1 MTTDT
6 ASPRAS
12 IRPAR
17 AGEAGL
23 LSDLA
28 LRSKAHWGY
37 DADFL
42 EACREELTLSADY
55 IRGAP
60 VFVLEEDGRVVGF
73 YGFREQGTELELL
86 YLFVEPA
93 AIGGGHG
100 KRLWEHAVGT
110 AARLGF
116 QRITIESDPYAEAFY
131 LSMGARKVGNVHSSL
146 LPGRTLPLLEF
157 PLERFHKMTGVSN
170 PIPANEQN

>member
-1 MTTDT
+1 MTTQT
-6 ASPRAS
+6 AGPRAS

-17 AGEAGL
+17 ADEAGL

-42 EACREELTLSADY
+42 EACRAELAVSADY
-55 IRGAP
+55 IRRAP

-73 YGFREQGTELELL
+73 YGLREQGTELELL

-93 AIGGGHG
+93 VIGGGHG
-100 KRLWEHAVGT
+100 RRLWEHAVWT

-116 QRITIESDPYAEAFY
+116 QKITIESDPYAEAFY
-131 LSMGARKVGNVHSSL
+131 LAMGARRVGVVPSSAR
-146 LPGRTLPLLEF
+146 PGRVLPLLHF
-157 PLERFHKMTGVSN
+157 P
-170 PIPANEQN
+170 

>member
-1 MTTDT
+1 MTTDGRT
-6 ASPRAS
+6 R
-12 IRPAR
+12 IRPAT

-23 LSDLA
+23 LSGLA

-42 EACREELTLSADY
+42 AACRAELTVSEDY
-55 IRGAP
+55 ITSAP

-73 YGFREQGTELELL
+73 YGLREQGTELELL

-93 AIGGGHG
+93 EIGGGHG
-100 KRLWEHAVGT
+100 KRLWQHAVKT

-116 QRITIESDPYAEAFY
+116 RKITIESDPYAEAFY
-131 LSMGARKVGNVHSSL
+131 LAVGARRVGEVSSTL
-146 LPGRTLPLLEF
+146 LAGRTLPLMEF
-157 PLERFHKMTGVSN
+157 ALR
-170 PIPANEQN
+170 

>member
-1 MTTDT
+1 VTTDT
-6 ASPRAS
+6 ARTR
-12 IRPAR
+12 IRPASV
-17 AGEAGL
+17 GEARL

-42 EACREELTLSADY
+42 EACRAELTVSEDY
-55 IRGAP
+55 IAGAP

-73 YGFREQGTELELL
+73 YGLREQGSELELL
-86 YLFVEPA
+86 HLFVEPA

-100 KRLWEHAVGT
+100 KRLWEHAVET

-116 QRITIESDPYAEAFY
+116 RQITIESDPYAEAFY
-131 LSMGARKVGNVHSSL
+131 LAMGARRVGVVPSSAR
-146 LPGRTLPLLEF
+146 PGRVLPLLHF
-157 PLERFHKMTGVSN
+157 P
-170 PIPANEQN
+170 

>member
-6 ASPRAS
+6 ARPGTR
-12 IRPAR
+12 IRPAT
-17 AGEAGL
+17 AGEARL

-37 DADFL
+37 NADFL
-42 EACREELTLSADY
+42 EACRAELTISEDY

-73 YGFREQGTELELL
+73 YGLRGQGRELELL

-93 AIGGGHG
+93 AIGGGLG
-100 KRLWEHAVGT
+100 KRLWEHAVET

-116 QRITIESDPYAEAFY
+116 QKITIESDPYAEAFY
-131 LSMGARKVGNVHSSL
+131 LAMGARRVGEVSSSVQA
-146 LPGRTLPLLEF
+146 GRTLPHLEF
-157 PLERFHKMTGVSN
+157 PIDPERV
-170 PIPANEQN
+170 

>member
-6 ASPRAS
+6 AGSRAR

-23 LSDLA
+23 LGDLA

-37 DADFL
+37 DAEFL
-42 EACREELTLSADY
+42 EACRAELTVPADY
-55 IRGAP
+55 ITNAP

-73 YGFREQGTELELL
+73 YGLREQGTALELL

-93 AIGGGHG
+93 AIGSGHG
-100 KRLWEHAVGT
+100 KRLWAHAVET
-110 AARLGF
+110 ATRLGF
-116 QRITIESDPYAEAFY
+116 RKISIESDPYAEAFY
-131 LSMGARKVGNVHSSL
+131 LAMGARRVGDISSTL
-146 LPGRTLPLLEF
+146 RPGRTLPLLEF
-157 PLERFHKMTGVSN
+157 PLDRSGSV
-170 PIPANEQN
+170 

>member
-6 ASPRAS
+6 AAERAR

-42 EACREELTLSADY
+42 EACRGELTVSPDY
-55 IRGAP
+55 IASAP
-60 VFVLEEDGRVVGF
+60 VFVLEEGGRVVGF
-73 YGFREQGTELELL
+73 YGLREQGDALELL

-93 AIGGGHG
+93 AVGGGRG
-100 KRLWEHAVGT
+100 RRLWRHAVET

-116 QRITIESDPYAEAFY
+116 QKITIESDPYAEPFY
-131 LSMGARKVGNVHSSL
+131 LAMGARRVGVVPSSART
-146 LPGRTLPLLEF
+146 GRVLPLLHF
-157 PLERFHKMTGVSN
+157 P
-170 PIPANEQN
+170 

>member
-1 MTTDT
+1 MTTQT
-6 ASPRAS
+6 ADPRAN

-42 EACREELTLSADY
+42 EACRAELTVSADY
-55 IRGAP
+55 ITSAP

-73 YGFREQGTELELL
+73 YGLREQGTELELL

-100 KRLWEHAVGT
+100 RRLWEHATGT

-116 QRITIESDPYAEAFY
+116 QTLTIESDPYAEAFY
-131 LSMGARKVGNVHSSL
+131 LAMGARRVGEVSSTL
-146 LPGRTLPLLEF
+146 RAGRTLPLLEF
-157 PLERFHKMTGVSN
+157 HLEPERV
-170 PIPANEQN
+170 